1 MNILFLFAQYP
12 EDENGSHLHKDLP
25 DEFFSKGHNVF
36 VATIRERRLG
46 KKTLMSKENG
56 RHVLRIK
63 TGNMFDE
70 VSKVEKAL
78 VLMTLSR
85 KVSVEIIKY
94 WGDVKFDLIVGS
106 TPWMANLDLFQKL
119 KSRYKCPNF
128 LIFWDIYPQNAED
141 LGLIKNSI
149 VLKFLKLRQSKTI
162 HFFDHIGYMSDGN
175 FNWLI
180 ENYPSIDETKLS
192 KFPLWGNKREIEKK
206 DVITRRELGFHD
218 DDFIVVF
225 GGNMG
230 LPQNLSNVIRL
241 ANEVKDKDEIKFL
254 LIGKGSEIIKLKK
267 LARELNLTNI
277 TFMEYVARN
286 VYETLMLSCNVG
298 IVSLHPSF
306 TVPNFPSK
314 TIDYV
319 KYNLPILAA
328 LDDCALAD
336 YGDFVENK
344 ARIGLCCVASD
355 MEAYKQNLLRLF
367 NDKELYEDFKSNCYK
382 VYEENFNISDNY
394 KTIIS
399 CL

>member
-25 DEFFSKGHNVF
+25 DEFVGKGHNVF
-36 VATIRERRLG
+36 VATIRERRRG
-46 KKTLMSKENG
+46 IKTSVSRENG
-56 RHVLRIK
+56 RNVLRIK

-70 VSKVEKAL
+70 VSKIKKAL
-78 VLMTLSR
+78 ALMTLSR
-85 KVSVEIIKY
+85 KVSGEIIKN
-94 WGDVKFDLIVGS
+94 WGDTKFDLIVGS
-106 TPWMANLDLFQKL
+106 TPWMASVDLFTKL
-119 KSRYKCPNF
+119 KSHYNCPNF
-128 LIFWDIYPQNAED
+128 LILWDIYPQNAED

-149 VLKFLKLRQSKTI
+149 VLKFLKLRQAKI
-162 HFFDHIGYMSDGN
+162 LHFFDHIGYMSDGN
-175 FNWLI
+175 FDWVMK
-180 ENYPSIDETKLS
+180 NYASIDENKLL
-192 KFPLWGNKREIEKK
+192 KFPLWGNEQEHEKK
-206 DVITRRELGFHD
+206 DMISRRELGFHA

-241 ANEVKDKDEIKFL
+241 ANEVNDIKEIRFL
-254 LIGKGSEIIKLKK
+254 FIGKGSEATKLKK
-267 LARELNLTNI
+267 LVADSNLTNI
-277 TFMEYVARN
+277 TFMEYVPRSA
-286 VYETLMLSCNVG
+286 YETLMLSCNVG

-344 ARIGLCCVASD
+344 ARIGLCCAASD
-355 MEAYKQNLLRLF
+355 MASYKQNLLRLF
-367 NDKELYEDFKSNCYK
+367 HDKELYEDFKSNCSKAYK
-382 VYEENFNISDNY
+382 EHFNISNNY
-394 KTIIS
+394 KTILS